1 MPHSSGTNELPMNPH
16 PVSAAEV
23 VPGDLVALS
32 PDDVTRRRWYVV
44 THTLPESP
52 DVIRVTL
59 RPPLG
64 GTDREEV
71 LRREQRVTAAGRRM
85 DVAAV
90 PLASSPPLDGVAFR
104 DGDRL
109 TRLRAVDPEATEE
122 TYVRRWG
129 TWQREPDEPG
139 GEATAP
145 APAADPASP
154 ASPAAPTDAADAA
167 GATDTT
173 GADGTSVAGDLSPSP
188 SPSSPHPAPAPAPA
202 VGTDTVSDADVRRWA
217 AEADHAGDVVR
228 HEPRPAHAGST
239 VGAGRRVVV
248 TGLGAVTPLG
258 VGTDTLWQGLLQG
271 RHGIREVADD
281 AFDGLPVRVAGTV
294 PVDPAELLSRQ
305 AARRMNRAA
314 QFAVLAARE
323 AWADAGYAP
332 GGTRESG
339 IDPERVGVSLGA
351 ILGDASVLVGGD
363 RRLRERGPRGV
374 SPLTTPMTVPSQAAS
389 QVSLDLHITGEA
401 RTVTSACASGT
412 EAIGQAVDRIRYG
425 RVDVALAGGAEA
437 VVTPAIMASFAAM
450 RALADGDPSVAP
462 PSRPFAAD
470 RDGFVNGEGAGVLV
484 LESEEHAR
492 ARGARVYC
500 EAAGWGLSA
509 DAHHV
514 AAPDPSGDGIALA
527 LRRAVRDA
535 GGRVADVVH
544 VNAHAT
550 ATVDGDLAE
559 ARALRSVLGGR
570 NVPVTALKGHL
581 GHLQG
586 AAGGV
591 EAVAAALT
599 LHHRVVPP
607 TVGCAEVDAA
617 IGLDVVRGT
626 PRALPDDGDLVLSN
640 SFGFGGHN
648 AVLALRRAG

>member
-1 MPHSSGTNELPMNPH
+1 MTHSPETPEVPIRPYA
-16 PVSAAEV
+16 VTAAEV
-23 VPGDLVALS
+23 VPGDLLALS
-32 PDDVTRRRWYVV
+32 REDAERHRWHVV
-44 THTLPESP
+44 THTLPETP
-52 DVIRVTL
+52 EVIRVTL

-71 LRREQRVTAAGRRM
+71 LRREQRVTVAGRRM
-85 DVAAV
+85 DAAAV
-90 PLASSPPLDGVAFR
+90 PLVTSPALDGVGFR
-104 DGDRL
+104 DGDRVSS
-109 TRLRAVDPEATEE
+109 LRAVDPEAVEV

-129 TWQREPDEPG
+129 SWRREADE
-139 GEATAP
+139 E
-145 APAADPASP
+145 
-154 ASPAAPTDAADAA
+154 
-167 GATDTT
+167 
-173 GADGTSVAGDLSPSP
+173 GT
-188 SPSSPHPAPAPAPA
+188 
-202 VGTDTVSDADVRRWA
+202 VGTVTDADVRRWA
-217 AEADHAGDVVR
+217 AEADREGLVVR
-228 HEPRPAHAGST
+228 YEPRPVRAPEAAG
-239 VGAGRRVVV
+239 ARRVVV

-258 VGTDTLWQGLLQG
+258 VGAGELWRGMLEG
-271 RHGIREVADD
+271 RHGVRELTGEE
-281 AFDGLPVRVAGTV
+281 FDGLPVRIAGTV
-294 PVDPAELLSRQ
+294 PVDPAGLLPRP

-323 AWADAGYAP
+323 AWADAGYAD

-339 IDPERVGVSLGA
+339 LDPERVGVSLGA

-363 RRLRERGPRGV
+363 RKLREKGPRGV

-412 EAIGQAVDRIRYG
+412 EAIGQAVDRIRHG

-437 VVTPAIMASFAAM
+437 VITPAIMASFAAM
-450 RALADGDPSVAP
+450 RALADGDPSGGS
-462 PSRPFAAD
+462 PSRPFGKD

-500 EAAGWGLSA
+500 EAAGWGLST
-509 DAHHV
+509 DAHHM
-514 AAPDPSGDGIALA
+514 AAPDPSGGGIALA
-527 LRRAVRDA
+527 LRRALQDA
-535 GGRVADVVH
+535 EGHVADVVH

-559 ARALRSVLGGR
+559 ARALRGVLGR
-570 NVPVTALKGHL
+570 RDVPVTALKGHL

-591 EAVAAALT
+591 EAVAAVLT
-599 LHHRVVPP
+599 LHHGVVPP
-607 TVGCAEVDAA
+607 TIGCAEVDDA
-617 IGLDVVRGT
+617 IDLDVVRGA
-626 PRALPDDGDLVLSN
+626 PRALPGTGDLVLSN

-648 AVLALRRAG
+648 AVLALRRVA

>member
-1 MPHSSGTNELPMNPH
+1 MPEVPIRPYEVT
-16 PVSAAEV
+16 AAEV
-23 VPGDLVALS
+23 VPGDLFALS
-32 PDDVTRRRWYVV
+32 AEDVAERRWHVV
-44 THTLPESP
+44 THTLPVSP
-52 DVIRVTL
+52 EVIRVTL

-64 GTDREEV
+64 GVDHEED
-71 LRREQRVTAAGRRM
+71 LRREQTVTVAGRRV
-85 DVAAV
+85 DVAEV
-90 PLASSPPLDGVAFR
+90 PLVEPVSLEGVTFR

-109 TRLRAVDPEATEE
+109 TVLRAVDPLADEE

-129 TWQREPDEPG
+129 AWHRDTTE
-139 GEATAP
+139 
-145 APAADPASP
+145 
-154 ASPAAPTDAADAA
+154 AADAHA
-167 GATDTT
+167 ATDEE
-173 GADGTSVAGDLSPSP
+173 
-188 SPSSPHPAPAPAPA
+188 
-202 VGTDTVSDADVRRWA
+202 VRRWA
-217 AEADHAGDVVR
+217 ADAGRDGTLVR
-228 HEPRPAHAGST
+228 HEPRPVRKARAAGP
-239 VGAGRRVVV
+239 RRVVV

-258 VGTDTLWQGLLQG
+258 VGTGELWDGLLEG
-271 RHGIREVADD
+271 RHGIRELTDPE
-281 AFDGLPVRVAGTV
+281 FDGLPVRIAGTV
-294 PVDPAELLSRQ
+294 PVDPAGLLPRQ

-323 AWADAGYAP
+323 AWADAGYAD

-339 IDPERVGVSLGA
+339 LDPERVGVSLGA

-363 RRLRERGPRGV
+363 RKLRDRGPRGV

-450 RALADGDPSVAP
+450 RALAEGDPSQGS
-462 PSRPFAAD
+462 PSRPFAKD

-492 ARGARVYC
+492 ARGARIYC

-535 GGRVADVVH
+535 GGEVADVVH

-559 ARALRSVLGGR
+559 ARALRGVLGGR
-570 NVPVTALKGHL
+570 PLPVTALKGHL

-591 EAVAAALT
+591 E
-599 LHHRVVPP
+599 
-607 TVGCAEVDAA
+607 
-617 IGLDVVRGT
+617 
-626 PRALPDDGDLVLSN
+626 
-640 SFGFGGHN
+640 
-648 AVLALRRAG
+648 

>member
-1 MPHSSGTNELPMNPH
+1 MTHSPETPEVPIRPYA
-16 PVSAAEV
+16 VTAAEV
-23 VPGDLVALS
+23 VPGDLFALT
-32 PDDVTRRRWYVV
+32 PEDAARHHWHVV
-44 THTLPESP
+44 THTLPVSP
-52 DVIRVTL
+52 EVIRVTL

-64 GTDREEV
+64 GVDREEE
-71 LRREQRVTAAGRRM
+71 LRREQTVTVAGRRL

-90 PLASSPPLDGVAFR
+90 PRVSSPSLDGVEFR

-109 TRLRAVDPEATEE
+109 AVLRAVDPLAAEV
-122 TYVRRWG
+122 TYVRRFGAWH
-129 TWQREPDEPG
+129 RDA
-139 GEATAP
+139 GE
-145 APAADPASP
+145 DSG
-154 ASPAAPTDAADAA
+154 A
-167 GATDTT
+167 GATDTE
-173 GADGTSVAGDLSPSP
+173 
-188 SPSSPHPAPAPAPA
+188 
-202 VGTDTVSDADVRRWA
+202 VRRWA
-217 AEADHAGDVVR
+217 AAADREGRVVR
-228 HEPRPAHAGST
+228 HEPRPARTAEAAGP
-239 VGAGRRVVV
+239 RRVVV

-258 VGTDTLWQGLLQG
+258 VGTGALWQGLLEGQ
-271 RHGIREVADD
+271 HGIRELTGEE
-281 AFDGLPVRVAGTV
+281 FDGLPVRIAGTV
-294 PVDPAELLSRQ
+294 PVDPAGLLPRQ

-323 AWADAGYAP
+323 AWADAGYAD

-339 IDPERVGVSLGA
+339 LDPERVGVSLGA

-425 RVDVALAGGAEA
+425 RVDIALAGGAEA

-450 RALADGDPSVAP
+450 RALAEGDPTAGS
-462 PSRPFAAD
+462 PSRPFAKD
-470 RDGFVNGEGAGVLV
+470 RDGFVNSEGAGVLV

-492 ARGARVYC
+492 ARGARIYC

-535 GGRVADVVH
+535 GGEVADVVH

-559 ARALRSVLGGR
+559 ARALRGVLGGR
-570 NVPVTALKGHL
+570 DVPVTAPKGNL

-591 EAVAAALT
+591 EAVAAVLT
-599 LHHRVVPP
+599 LRHGVVPA
-607 TVGCAEVDAA
+607 TVGCGEVDD
-617 IGLDVVRGT
+617 GVDLDVVRGA
-626 PRALPDDGDLVLSN
+626 PRPLPDTGDLVLSN

-648 AVLALRRAG
+648 AVLALRRVGAA

>member
-1 MPHSSGTNELPMNPH
+1 MNPH
-16 PVSAAEV
+16 SVTAAEV

-32 PDDVTRRRWYVV
+32 GDDVAADRWYVV
-44 THTLPESP
+44 THTLPEDP
-52 DVIRVTL
+52 EVIRVTL

-64 GTDREEV
+64 GRDREEL
-71 LRREQRVTAAGRRM
+71 LRREQRVSVAGRRV
-85 DVAAV
+85 DPSAV
-90 PLASSPPLDGVAFR
+90 PEVTSPALDDVEFR
-104 DGDRL
+104 DGDRVSS
-109 TRLRAVDPEATEE
+109 LRAVDPSAQEV

-129 TWQREPDEPG
+129 TWRRDDES
-139 GEATAP
+139 
-145 APAADPASP
+145 AS
-154 ASPAAPTDAADAA
+154 A
-167 GATDTT
+167 GAT
-173 GADGTSVAGDLSPSP
+173 GG
-188 SPSSPHPAPAPAPA
+188 
-202 VGTDTVSDADVRRWA
+202 VSDTEVRRWA
-217 AEADHAGDVVR
+217 AEADEAGHVVR
-228 HEPRPAHAGST
+228 HEPRPVSEARAAG
-239 VGAGRRVVV
+239 ARRVVV
-248 TGLGAVTPLG
+248 TGLGAMTPLG
-258 VGTDTLWQGLLQG
+258 AGTSELWQGLLEG
-271 RHGIREVADD
+271 RHGIRELEDEE
-281 AFDGLPVRVAGTV
+281 FGELPVRVAGTV
-294 PVDPAELLSRQ
+294 PVDPARLLPR
-305 AARRMNRAA
+305 AVARRMNRAA

-323 AWADAGYAP
+323 AWADAGFAE

-339 IDPERVGVSLGA
+339 LDPERVGVSLGA

-363 RRLRERGPRGV
+363 RKLRDKGPRSV

-412 EAIGQAVDRIRYG
+412 EAIGQAVDRIRFG

-450 RALADGDPSVAP
+450 RALAEGDPAEGS
-462 PSRPFAAD
+462 PSRPFD
-470 RDGFVNGEGAGVLV
+470 RDRNGFVNGEGAGVLV

-492 ARGARVYC
+492 ARGARIYC

-514 AAPDPSGDGIALA
+514 AAPDPSGEGIALA

-535 GGRVADVVH
+535 GGHLADVVH

-559 ARALRSVLGGR
+559 ARALRNVLGAR
-570 NVPVTALKGHL
+570 NVPVSALKGHL

-591 EAVAAALT
+591 EAVAAVLT
-599 LHHRVVPP
+599 LHHGVMPP
-607 TVGCAEVDAA
+607 TVGCAELDEA
-617 IGLDVVRGT
+617 IELDVVREA
-626 PRALPDDGDLVLSN
+626 PRVLPAEGDLVLSN

-648 AVLALRRAG
+648 AVLALRRAA

>member
-1 MPHSSGTNELPMNPH
+1 MTHSPETPEVPIRPYQ
-16 PVSAAEV
+16 VTAAEV
-23 VPGDLVALS
+23 VPGDLLALS
-32 PDDVTRRRWYVV
+32 PEDATRRRWHVV
-44 THTLPESP
+44 LHTRPASPE
-52 DVIRVTL
+52 VITFVL

-64 GTDREEV
+64 GVDHEEE
-71 LRREQRVTAAGRRM
+71 LRREQRVTVAGRRL

-90 PLASSPPLDGVAFR
+90 PLVSSPPLDGVEFR
-104 DGDRL
+104 DGDRVVC
-109 TRLRAVDPEATEE
+109 LRAVDPQAEPVTH
-122 TYVRRWG
+122 VRRWG
-129 TWQREPDEPG
+129 AWHRDS
-139 GEATAP
+139 GEAP
-145 APAADPASP
+145 EG
-154 ASPAAPTDAADAA
+154 
-167 GATDTT
+167 GAT
-173 GADGTSVAGDLSPSP
+173 
-188 SPSSPHPAPAPAPA
+188 
-202 VGTDTVSDADVRRWA
+202 DADVRRWA
-217 AEADHAGDVVR
+217 AEADRAGNVVR
-228 HEPRPAHAGST
+228 HEPRPVREAEPAG
-239 VGAGRRVVV
+239 VRRVVV
-248 TGLGAVTPLG
+248 TGLGAVSPLG
-258 VGTDTLWQGLLQG
+258 VGTGELWRGLVEG
-271 RHGIREVADD
+271 RHGIRELTDEE
-281 AFDGLPVRVAGTV
+281 FDGLPVRIAGTV
-294 PVDPAELLSRQ
+294 PVDPAGLLPRQ

-323 AWADAGYAP
+323 AWADAGYAD

-339 IDPERVGVSLGA
+339 LDPERVGVSLGA

-363 RRLRERGPRGV
+363 RKLREKGPRGV

-450 RALADGDPSVAP
+450 RALAEGDPATGS
-462 PSRPFAAD
+462 PSRPFAKD
-470 RDGFVNGEGAGVLV
+470 RDGFVNAEGAGILV

-535 GGRVADVVH
+535 GGRVEDVVH

-559 ARALRSVLGGR
+559 ARALRGVLGR
-570 NVPVTALKGHL
+570 REVPVTALKGHL

-591 EAVAAALT
+591 EAVAAVLT
-599 LHHRVVPP
+599 LHHGTVPP
-607 TVGCAEVDAA
+607 TVGCADVDDAVD
-617 IGLDVVRGT
+617 LDLVRGA
-626 PRALPDDGDLVLSN
+626 PRALPAAGDLVLSN

-648 AVLALRRAG
+648 AVLALRRLG

>member
-1 MPHSSGTNELPMNPH
+1 MPHSFGTPQLPLAPH
-16 PVSAAEV
+16 TVSAAEV

-32 PDDVTRRRWYVV
+32 RDDVTERRWHVV
-44 THTLPESP
+44 MHTLPESP

-71 LRREQRVTAAGRRM
+71 LRREQPVTAAGRRM

-90 PLASSPPLDGVAFR
+90 PLVTSPPLDGVGFR

-109 TRLRAVDPEATEE
+109 TRLRTVDPDATEE

-129 TWQREPDEPG
+129 AWQRHAGD
-139 GEATAP
+139 
-145 APAADPASP
+145 DPA
-154 ASPAAPTDAADAA
+154 DAGTGEGADAA
-167 GATDTT
+167 T
-173 GADGTSVAGDLSPSP
+173 GAGTVADEEI
-188 SPSSPHPAPAPAPA
+188 
-202 VGTDTVSDADVRRWA
+202 RRWA
-217 AEADHAGDVVR
+217 AEADGADYVVR
-228 HEPRPAHAGST
+228 HEPRPAADAAAAGN
-239 VGAGRRVVV
+239 GRRVVV
-248 TGLGAVTPLG
+248 TGLGAMTPLG
-258 VGTDTLWQGLLQG
+258 VGTDALWQGLLQG
-271 RHGIREVADD
+271 RHGIRELADD
-281 AFDGLPVRVAGTV
+281 AFDELPVRVAGTV

-363 RRLRERGPRGV
+363 RKLRERGPRGV

-450 RALADGDPSVAP
+450 RALADGDPSVAS
-462 PSRPFAAD
+462 PSHPFAKD

-492 ARGARVYC
+492 ARGARIYC

-527 LRRAVRDA
+527 LRRAIRDA
-535 GGRVADVVH
+535 GGRITDVVH

-559 ARALRSVLGGR
+559 ARALRGVLGAR

-599 LHHRVVPP
+599 LHHGVMPP
-607 TVGCAEVDAA
+607 TVGCAEVDDA
-617 IGLDVVRGT
+617 IGLDVVLGG

-648 AVLALRRAG
+648 AVLALRRAA

>member
-1 MPHSSGTNELPMNPH
+1 MTHSPETPEVPIRPYA
-16 PVSAAEV
+16 VTAAEV
-23 VPGDLVALS
+23 VPGDLLALS
-32 PDDVTRRRWYVV
+32 REDAEQHRWHVV

-52 DVIRVTL
+52 EVIRVTL

-71 LRREQRVTAAGRRM
+71 LRREQRATVAGRRM

-90 PLASSPPLDGVAFR
+90 PLVTSPALDGVAFR
-104 DGDRL
+104 DGDRVS
-109 TRLRAVDPEATEE
+109 TLRAVDPEAVEV

-129 TWQREPDEPG
+129 AWHRA
-139 GEATAP
+139 GEE
-145 APAADPASP
+145 S
-154 ASPAAPTDAADAA
+154 AA
-167 GATDTT
+167 GAVTD
-173 GADGTSVAGDLSPSP
+173 AE
-188 SPSSPHPAPAPAPA
+188 
-202 VGTDTVSDADVRRWA
+202 VRRWA
-217 AEADHAGDVVR
+217 AEADREGNVVR
-228 HEPRPAHAGST
+228 HEPRPVRAPEAAG
-239 VGAGRRVVV
+239 ARRVVV

-258 VGTDTLWQGLLQG
+258 VGAGELWRGLLAG
-271 RHGIREVADD
+271 RHGIRELTDEE
-281 AFDGLPVRVAGTV
+281 FDGLPVRIAGTV
-294 PVDPAELLSRQ
+294 PVDPAGLLPRP

-323 AWADAGYAP
+323 AWADAGYAD

-339 IDPERVGVSLGA
+339 LDPERVGVSLGA

-363 RRLRERGPRGV
+363 RRLREKGPRGV

-412 EAIGQAVDRIRYG
+412 EAIGQAVDRIRHG

-450 RALADGDPSVAP
+450 RALAGGDPSDGS
-462 PSRPFAAD
+462 PSRPFGKD

-509 DAHHV
+509 DAHHM

-527 LRRAVRDA
+527 LRRALQDA
-535 GGRVADVVH
+535 EGHVADVVH

-559 ARALRSVLGGR
+559 ARALRGVLGR
-570 NVPVTALKGHL
+570 RDVPVTALKGHL

-591 EAVAAALT
+591 EAVAAVLT
-599 LHHRVVPP
+599 LHHGVVPP
-607 TVGCAEVDAA
+607 TVGCAEVDDA
-617 IGLDVVRGT
+617 IDLDVVRGA
-626 PRALPDDGDLVLSN
+626 PRALPGTGDLVLSN

-648 AVLALRRAG
+648 AVLALRRVA

>member
-1 MPHSSGTNELPMNPH
+1 MPEVPIRPYEVT
-16 PVSAAEV
+16 AAEV
-23 VPGDLVALS
+23 VPGDLFA
-32 PDDVTRRRWYVV
+32 PTPEDAAERRWHVV
-44 THTLPESP
+44 THTLPVSP
-52 DVIRVTL
+52 EVIRVTL

-64 GTDREEV
+64 GVDHEED
-71 LRREQRVTAAGRRM
+71 LRREQTVTVAGRRV
-85 DVAAV
+85 DAAAV
-90 PLASSPPLDGVAFR
+90 PLVEPESLAGVEFR

-109 TRLRAVDPEATEE
+109 TVLRAVDPLAAEV

-129 TWQREPDEPG
+129 AWHRD
-139 GEATAP
+139 TAES
-145 APAADPASP
+145 ADARAA
-154 ASPAAPTDAADAA
+154 TDAE
-167 GATDTT
+167 
-173 GADGTSVAGDLSPSP
+173 
-188 SPSSPHPAPAPAPA
+188 
-202 VGTDTVSDADVRRWA
+202 VRRWA
-217 AEADHAGDVVR
+217 ADADREGTVVR
-228 HEPRPAHAGST
+228 HEPRPVRQARAAGP
-239 VGAGRRVVV
+239 RRVVV

-258 VGTDTLWQGLLQG
+258 VGAGELWGGLLEG
-271 RHGIREVADD
+271 RHGIRELTDPE
-281 AFDGLPVRVAGTV
+281 FDGLPVRTAGTV
-294 PVDPAELLSRQ
+294 PVDPASLLPRQ

-323 AWADAGYAP
+323 AWADAGYAE

-339 IDPERVGVSLGA
+339 LDPERVGVSLGA

-363 RRLRERGPRGV
+363 RKLRDRGPRGV

-437 VVTPAIMASFAAM
+437 VITPAIMASFAAM
-450 RALADGDPSVAP
+450 RALAEGDPSAGS
-462 PSRPFAAD
+462 PSRPFAKD

-492 ARGARVYC
+492 ARGARIYC

-535 GGRVADVVH
+535 GGEVADVVH

-550 ATVDGDLAE
+550 ATVEGDLAE
-559 ARALRSVLGGR
+559 ARALRRVLGGQD
-570 NVPVTALKGHL
+570 VPVTALKGHL

-591 EAVAAALT
+591 EAVAAVLT
-599 LHHRVVPP
+599 LLHRTVPP
-607 TVGCAEVDAA
+607 TVGCGEVDDG
-617 IGLDVVRGT
+617 IDLDVVRDA
-626 PRALPDDGDLVLSN
+626 PRPLPETGDLVLSN

-648 AVLALRRAG
+648 AVLALRRVA

>member
-1 MPHSSGTNELPMNPH
+1 MTHCPETPEVPIRPYT
-16 PVSAAEV
+16 VTAAEV
-23 VPGDLVALS
+23 VPGDLLARS
-32 PDDVTRRRWYVV
+32 PEDAAENRWYVV
-44 THTLPESP
+44 THTQPASPE
-52 DVIRVTL
+52 VILVAL

-64 GTDREEV
+64 GVDHEEE
-71 LRREQRVTAAGRRM
+71 LRREQRVTVAGRRL
-85 DVAAV
+85 DVSAV
-90 PLASSPPLDGVAFR
+90 PLVSSPVLDDVEFH

-109 TRLRAVDPEATEE
+109 TRLRAVDPQARQV

-129 TWQREPDEPG
+129 TWHRDSDQD
-139 GEATAP
+139 
-145 APAADPASP
+145 AD
-154 ASPAAPTDAADAA
+154 
-167 GATDTT
+167 
-173 GADGTSVAGDLSPSP
+173 DGVT
-188 SPSSPHPAPAPAPA
+188 
-202 VGTDTVSDADVRRWA
+202 DADVRRWA
-217 AEADHAGDVVR
+217 AGADREGDVVR
-228 HEPRPAHAGST
+228 HEPRPVREVRAAG
-239 VGAGRRVVV
+239 GRRVVV

-258 VGTDTLWQGLLQG
+258 VGTGELWHGLLEG
-271 RHGIREVADD
+271 RHGIRELADEE
-281 AFDGLPVRVAGTV
+281 FEGLPVRIAGTV
-294 PVDPAELLSRQ
+294 PVDPAGLLPRQ

-323 AWADAGYAP
+323 AWADAGYQG

-339 IDPERVGVSLGA
+339 LDPERVGVSLGA

-363 RRLRERGPRGV
+363 RKLREKGPRGV

-450 RALADGDPSVAP
+450 RALAEGDPSAGS
-462 PSRPFAAD
+462 PSHPFAKD
-470 RDGFVNGEGAGVLV
+470 RDGFVNAEGAGILV

-535 GGRVADVVH
+535 GAGVEDVVH

-559 ARALRSVLGGR
+559 ARAVRGVLGR
-570 NVPVTALKGHL
+570 REVPVTALKGHL

-586 AAGGV
+586 AAGGI
-591 EAVAAALT
+591 EAVAAVLT
-599 LHHRVVPP
+599 LHHGVVPP
-607 TVGCAEVDAA
+607 TVGCAEVDDAVD
-617 IGLDVVRGT
+617 LDLVRGE
-626 PRALPDDGDLVLSN
+626 PRPLPGAGDLVLSN

-648 AVLALRRAG
+648 AVLALRRVGRPAA